1 MPPQLPTRP
10 SSSSVVMTCHSRTE
24 FELNLPR
31 RCGPSHRVRRYP
43 PERDIGAQVRPL
55 RRLCT
60 EARGPGG
67 AGDAGSLQE
76 GPTAMGPTSQGLK
89 KHSNSPRLE
98 EAHLPC
104 TARDISA
111 KYACPPCHVHVPVQL
126 TCSLH
131 AQFPHKTSLSPH
143 VRVIGPL

>member
-89 KHSNSPRLE
+89 KHICHAGPETSLQNMHVPHATCTCQCNSRARFTLNSPIK
-98 EAHLPC
+98 LPFLP
-104 TARDISA
+104 T
-111 KYACPPCHVHVPVQL
+111 YV
-126 TCSLH
+126 
-131 AQFPHKTSLSPH
+131 
-143 VRVIGPL
+143 